1 MILLSLKLTYKS
13 ELIMYL
19 LAIEIPRAGFKRESV
34 IILNQYKNAFNKN
47 NNANLTKSAL
57 RVRII

>member
-19 LAIEIPRAGFKRESV
+19 LAIEIPRVGFKRESV